1 MFSPRFI
8 LLLSFYALV
17 AVMLGHGTEIQVK
30 STVVPETVQSS
41 TPSLN
46 ETSVV
51 EIVEKMAI
59 GARDFVVESASS
71 LIHKVGELMRQ
82 AMETLQELMK
92 SEENEVANSTIAAET
107 VTPKR
112 KVTKKK
118 KSKKLDPRLTLTRG
132 KMDDSS
138 DLRDQPGIV
147 SRFFSSLEIK
157 YQYYL
162 DRLTPFTAVRWIIN
176 LLFNALFVARMVYLQ
191 GFYIVTYALYIYYL
205 NLFLLFLTPSIDPQ
219 LMDEDDDGPVLPS
232 KGNDEFRPFMRRL
245 PEFKFWHSSLKAC
258 IFAIGCTFFEFFNV
272 PVFWP
277 ILVLYFIILFCLTM
291 KRQIMHMIKY
301 RYIPF
306 TVGKPKMAG
315 KEDSGKVVM
324 G

>member
-1 MFSPRFI
+1 AEEVS
-8 LLLSFYALV
+8 
-17 AVMLGHGTEIQVK
+17 TEVIQ
-30 STVVPETVQSS
+30 STTS
-41 TPSLN
+41 SLN
-46 ETSVV
+46 ETCAFETV
-51 EIVEKMAI
+51 ENMAI
-59 GARDFVVESASS
+59 EAKDFVVESASS
-71 LIHKVGELMRQ
+71 LILKVGELVRQ
-82 AMETLQELMK
+82 LMSLIK
-92 SEENEVANSTIAAET
+92 SGDNSANNSTVAES
-107 VTPKR
+107 TPKI
-112 KVTKKK
+112 TKK
-118 KSKKLDPRLTLTRG
+118 KSKKVLESEELDPRLTLTRG

-138 DLRDQPGIV
+138 DLRDQPGVV

-162 DRLTPFTAVRWIIN
+162 DRLTPFTAVRWLIN
-176 LLFNALFVARMVYLQ
+176 LVFNALFVARMVYLQ

-219 LMDEDDDGPVLPS
+219 LMDDDDDGPVLPS

-258 IFAIGCTFFEFFNV
+258 LFAIACTFFEFFNV